1 MGQKRKKSGIK
12 WYNSILS
19 QVIAVNVIMA
29 VVFGLVMFATM
40 DSLDNSVNMSSSL
53 MSYIANVNNYEGKIS
68 AKVYFLYSQPFSY
81 MYTDREQKQ
90 NLGNIVQQNRAEITK
105 LVTELMDELRAAPS
119 VRKMQIR
126 RFLYN
131 ERMTSK
137 LNSWNAQQLS
147 ESIDQY
153 VNLVDQAYELAKK
166 AQGASCAHMM
176 ETEVKDQLGVVE
188 QDLQNLN
195 YAVEQIATG
204 SIYDMIDMR
213 NGAVVK
219 IVVGLLIFVV
229 CILATFFMN
238 YFLIIRKISSMSNEV
253 NRIIDEI
260 DNGQGDLTSR
270 IMTSVDSELI
280 YFKKGFNRFIET
292 LQTIMREIRE
302 GTLVL
307 ATSEEEVSMKI
318 QKANDNV
325 SNTSAALEELSASME
340 NVSHTANNMLDKL
353 EDVKRATQS
362 INDEVYGGQEAAT
375 EIKVEAS
382 NVRDEANLKKS
393 NTGAKM
399 EELSKVLEMSVKESE
414 QVNQIGELT
423 NVILDIASQTNLLA
437 LNASIE
443 AARAGEA
450 GKGFAVVAE
459 EISSLAENSRQT
471 AGNIQAISQNVT
483 SAVKDLSD
491 NALQVLDFINTTVLS
506 DYDSFVE
513 IGEKYGNTAVIIDN
527 MLSKFNAKADNLNAI
542 MAEMATSVT
551 SISESVKESTVAINT
566 SASNSTEI
574 VGEMQGIGEAMDNNN
589 RVTNQLS
596 DSTKQFVNL

>member
-105 LVTELMDELRAAPS
+105 LVTELMDELGKNRSEYS
-119 VRKMQIR
+119 VKA
-126 RFLYN
+126 LGV
-131 ERMTSK
+131 
-137 LNSWNAQQLS
+137 AQQLS

-399 EELSKVLEMSVKESE
+399 EGSVRFSRCLLKRVSRLTRSVSLQMSFLISHHRPIFLLLMQVLRLPEPVKQVRDLRSLPKRSVH
-414 QVNQIGELT
+414 
-423 NVILDIASQTNLLA
+423 LLKTA
-437 LNASIE
+437 DRQPETFRQS
-443 AARAGEA
+443 ARM
-450 GKGFAVVAE
+450 
-459 EISSLAENSRQT
+459 
-471 AGNIQAISQNVT
+471 
-483 SAVKDLSD
+483 
-491 NALQVLDFINTTVLS
+491 LQVRLRIFQITHFRFL
-506 DYDSFVE
+506 
-513 IGEKYGNTAVIIDN
+513 
-527 MLSKFNAKADNLNAI
+527 
-542 MAEMATSVT
+542 
-551 SISESVKESTVAINT
+551 ISLT
-566 SASNSTEI
+566 
-574 VGEMQGIGEAMDNNN
+574 Q
-589 RVTNQLS
+589 
-596 DSTKQFVNL
+596 QFFPITIHS

>member
-1 MGQKRKKSGIK
+1 MEGFMNQKRKSGVK
-12 WYNSILS
+12 WFHSILF
-19 QVIAVNVIMA
+19 QVIAVDVIMA
-29 VVFGLVMFATM
+29 IVFATVMITTM

-53 MSYIANVNNYEGKIS
+53 MTYIANANNYEERVS
-68 AKVYFLYSQPFSY
+68 SKVYYLYSQPL
-81 MYTDREQKQ
+81 MYIYADADYKKQIIRNVEQNTTELKTAMDSLIDV
-90 NLGNIVQQNRAEITK
+90 LGANTSEYSTNALEIASQLQQNVDAYVSGIDEALSLAQK
-105 LVTELMDELRAAPS
+105 GQGMDCSVEMEGNVKNSMETIQGQLTSLSAA
-119 VRKMQIR
+119 
-126 RFLYN
+126 
-131 ERMTSK
+131 
-137 LNSWNAQQLS
+137 
-147 ESIDQY
+147 
-153 VNLVDQAYELAKK
+153 VDQI
-166 AQGASCAHMM
+166 
-176 ETEVKDQLGVVE
+176 
-188 QDLQNLN
+188 
-195 YAVEQIATG
+195 AVG
-204 SIYDMIDMR
+204 SISEMIDMR
-213 NGAVVK
+213 YGAVIKAVTGF
-219 IVVGLLIFVV
+219 VIFFLCLV
-229 CILATFFMN
+229 ATFAMN
-238 YFLIIRKISSMSNEV
+238 YFLIVRKISMISNEV

-260 DNGQGDLTSR
+260 DDGQGDLTSR

-292 LQTIMREIRE
+292 LQNIMREVKE
-302 GTLVL
+302 GTNILT
-307 ATSEEEVSMKI
+307 TSEEEVSMKI

-325 SNTSAALEELSASME
+325 TNTSAALEELSASMD
-340 NVSHTANNMLDKL
+340 NVSQTANVMTGKL

-362 INDEVYGGQEAAT
+362 INDEVYEGQETAAN
-375 EIKVEAS
+375 IKVEAS
-382 NVRDEANLKKS
+382 TVREEANQKKS

-471 AGNIQAISQNVT
+471 AGNIQAISLNVT
-483 SAVKDLSD
+483 GAVKTLSD
-491 NALQVLDFINTTVLS
+491 NALQVLEFINTTVLA

-513 IGEKYGNTAVIIDN
+513 IGEKYGNTATIIDSI
-527 MLSKFNAKADNLNAI
+527 LGKFSDKADNLNAI
-542 MAEMATSVT
+542 MAEMASSVT

>member
-1 MGQKRKKSGIK
+1 MGHKRKKSGIK
-12 WYNSILS
+12 WFNSILT

-29 VVFGLVMFATM
+29 LVFGLVMFTTM

-81 MYTDREQKQ
+81 IYTDREQKK
-90 NLGNIVQQNRAEITK
+90 NIENVVQQNGAELKKNLTD
-105 LVTELMDELRAAPS
+105 LMDELGKNTSEYS
-119 VRKMQIR
+119 VKA
-126 RFLYN
+126 L
-131 ERMTSK
+131 SV
-137 LNSWNAQQLS
+137 AQQLS
-147 ESIDQY
+147 ESVEKY
-153 VNLVDQAYELAKK
+153 VSLVDEAYELAKK

-176 ETEVKDQLGVVE
+176 ETDVKDQLGVVE
-188 QDLQNLN
+188 QNLQELN

-213 NGAVVK
+213 NGAVAK
-219 IVVGLLIFVV
+219 TIIGLSIFIL
-229 CILATFFMN
+229 CIIATFFMN

-270 IMTSVDSELI
+270 ITTSVDSELI

-340 NVSHTANNMLDKL
+340 NVSHTANRMLDKL

>member
-1 MGQKRKKSGIK
+1 MGQKRKSGIK
-12 WYNSILS
+12 WYNSIII

-29 VVFGLVMFATM
+29 IVFGAVMYTTM
-40 DSLDNSVNMSSSL
+40 DSLDNSVNMSSDL
-53 MSYIANVNNYEGKIS
+53 MTYIAHVNNYEGKVS
-68 AKVYFLYSQPFSY
+68 AKVYFLFSQPFSY
-81 MYTDREQKQ
+81 MYTSREEKK
-90 NLGNIVQQNRAEITK
+90 NYENVVQQNGAELK
-105 LVTELMDELRAAPS
+105 KNMTELMDELG
-119 VRKMQIR
+119 K
-126 RFLYN
+126 N
-131 ERMTSK
+131 TSEYSTK
-137 LNSWNAQQLS
+137 ALGTAQQLS
-147 ESIDQY
+147 VSIDEY

-166 AQGASCAHMM
+166 SQGASCAHLM
-176 ETEVKDQLGVVE
+176 ETDVKDQLGVVE
-188 QDLQNLN
+188 QHLQELN

-219 IVVGLLIFVV
+219 SVIGLVIFIL
-229 CILATFFMN
+229 CIIATFFMN
-238 YFLIIRKISSMSNEV
+238 YFLIIRKISAMSNEV
-253 NRIIDEI
+253 NKIIDEI
-260 DNGQGDLTSR
+260 DNGRGDLTSR

-292 LQTIMREIRE
+292 LQTIMREVRE
-302 GTLVL
+302 GTIVL

-325 SNTSAALEELSASME
+325 SNTSAALEELSASMD
-340 NVSHTANNMLDKL
+340 NVSHTASQMNQKL

-362 INDEVYGGQEAAT
+362 INDEVFEGQEAAAG
-375 EIKVEAS
+375 IKVEAS
-382 NVRDEANLKKS
+382 AVREEANQKKS

-483 SAVKDLSD
+483 SAVKELSD
-491 NALQVLDFINTTVLS
+491 NALQVLEFINTTVLS

-513 IGEKYGNTAVIIDN
+513 IGEKYGNTAIIIDN
-527 MLSKFNAKADNLNAI
+527 MLGKFNSKADNLIAI
-542 MAEMATSVT
+542 MNEMASSVT
-551 SISESVKESTVAINT
+551 MISESVKESTVAINT

-589 RVTNQLS
+589 RVTSQLS
-596 DSTKQFVNL
+596 DSTRQFVNL

>member
-1 MGQKRKKSGIK
+1 
-12 WYNSILS
+12 
-19 QVIAVNVIMA
+19 
-29 VVFGLVMFATM
+29 
-40 DSLDNSVNMSSSL
+40 
-53 MSYIANVNNYEGKIS
+53 
-68 AKVYFLYSQPFSY
+68 

-105 LVTELMDELRAAPS
+105 LVTELMDELGKNRSEYS
-119 VRKMQIR
+119 VKA
-126 RFLYN
+126 LGV
-131 ERMTSK
+131 
-137 LNSWNAQQLS
+137 AQQLS